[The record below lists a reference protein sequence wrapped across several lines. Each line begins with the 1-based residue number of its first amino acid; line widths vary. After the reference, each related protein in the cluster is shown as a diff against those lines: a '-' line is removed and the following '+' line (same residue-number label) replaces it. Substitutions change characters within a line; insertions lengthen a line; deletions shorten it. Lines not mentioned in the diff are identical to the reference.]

1 MRLISL
7 VFALA
12 IIAWLVYTYMGSNTV
27 IKTDSD
33 KTVKE
38 QVVETMDE
46 ARESANKLQKSL
58 HEQAKQIQNS
68 EQ

>member
-58 HEQAKQIQNS
+58 QEQAKQIQNS